1 MYLNEDELRF
11 VKFLLLLVST
21 GDFLDRK
28 LESLEWYEL
37 DETKDRIN
45 SLLQKLES
53 VELLDKTKAVLYR

>member
-45 SLLQKLES
+45 SLLQKLEG

>member
-21 GDFLDRK
+21 GDFLGRK

-45 SLLQKLES
+45 SLLQKLEG